1 MAQYRNKNG
10 VGLPLGSDEQK
21 MIDPFTAFAAA
32 QAAVKGIQAAIK
44 LGKDVQGIAADLSK
58 FFEAKDIVQQAANNP
73 KKFKS
78 DTAQALET
86 VMQAKQLAEAETE
99 LKNTLIWSGNA
110 DVWEGVLLE
119 RNNIIQRRKKAEM
132 EAAMAKAKKRQQ
144 IMEAVSMAFWIS
156 IFLVAIGLSYFFTT
170 LFLERRA

>member
-1 MAQYRNKNG
+1 
-10 VGLPLGSDEQK
+10 
-21 MIDPFTAFAAA
+21 MIDPFTALAAA

-44 LGKDVQGIAADLSK
+44 LGKDVQGIASDLGK
-58 FFEAKDIVQQAANNP
+58 FFEAKDVVQQAANNP

-99 LKNTLIWSGNA
+99 LKNMLIWSGNA
-110 DVWEGVLLE
+110 DVWEGVMVE

-132 EAAMAKAKKRQQ
+132 EAALAKEKKRQQ
-144 IMEAVSMAFWIS
+144 IMEALSMAFWIS
-156 IFLVAIGLSYFFTT
+156 IFISAIGLSYFFTT

>member
-1 MAQYRNKNG
+1 
-10 VGLPLGSDEQK
+10 

-44 LGKDVQGIAADLSK
+44 LGKDVQGIASDLGK

-99 LKNTLIWSGNA
+99 LKNMLIWSGNA
-110 DVWEGVLLE
+110 DVWEGVMVE
-119 RNNIIQRRKKAEM
+119 RNNIIQRRKKSEM
-132 EAAMAKAKKRQQ
+132 EAALAKSKKRQQ
-144 IMEAVSMAFWIS
+144 IMEALSMVFWAAV
-156 IFLVAIGLSYFFTT
+156 FLSAIGLSYFFTT

>member
-1 MAQYRNKNG
+1 
-10 VGLPLGSDEQK
+10 

-44 LGKDVQGIAADLSK
+44 LGKDVQGIAADLGK
-58 FFEAKDIVQQAANNP
+58 FFEAKDAVQDAANNP

-86 VMQAKQLAEAETE
+86 VMQAKQLAEAENE
-99 LKNTLIWSGNA
+99 LKNMLIWSGNA
-110 DVWEGVLLE
+110 DVWEGVLQE

-132 EAAMAKAKKRQQ
+132 EAAAAKAKRRKE
-144 IMEAVSMAFWIS
+144 IMELLNIAFWVS
-156 IFLVAIGLSYFFTT
+156 VFLSAIGLSYFFTT

>member
-1 MAQYRNKNG
+1 
-10 VGLPLGSDEQK
+10 

-32 QAAVKGIQAAIK
+32 QAAVRGIQAAIK
-44 LGKDVQGIAADLSK
+44 LGKDVQGIASDLSK

-86 VMQAKQLAEAETE
+86 VMQAKQLVEAETE
-99 LKNTLIWSGNA
+99 LKNALIWSGNA

-132 EAAMAKAKKRQQ
+132 EAAMTKAKKRQQ
-144 IMEAVSMAFWIS
+144 IMEAVSMTFWIS
-156 IFLVAIGLSYFFTT
+156 IFVSAIGLSYFFTT
-170 LFLERRA
+170 LFLERRE

>member
-1 MAQYRNKNG
+1 
-10 VGLPLGSDEQK
+10 

-44 LGKDVQGIAADLSK
+44 LGKDVQGIASDLSK
-58 FFEAKDIVQQAANNP
+58 FFEAKDVVQQAANNP

-119 RNNIIQRRKKAEM
+119 RNNIIQKRKKAEM
-132 EAAMAKAKKRQQ
+132 EEALAKAKKRQQ
-144 IMEAVSMAFWIS
+144 IMETASMVFWIV
-156 IFLVAIGLSYFFTT
+156 IFLVAIGLSYFFTV
-170 LFLERRA
+170 LFLERNASWIG

>member
-1 MAQYRNKNG
+1 
-10 VGLPLGSDEQK
+10 

-32 QAAVKGIQAAIK
+32 QAAVRGIQAAIK
-44 LGKDVQGIAADLSK
+44 LGKDINGIASDLGK

-86 VMQAKQLAEAETE
+86 VMQAKQLAEAEID
-99 LKNTLIWSGNA
+99 LKNTLVWSGNA

-119 RNNIIQRRKKAEM
+119 RNNIIQRRKKAEIA
-132 EAAMAKAKKRQQ
+132 EALAKARKRQQ
-144 IMEAVSMAFWIS
+144 IMEALNTVFWVVMFI
-156 IFLVAIGLSYFFTT
+156 ATIGLGYF
-170 LFLERRA
+170 LANVFLKGRA